1 MKTEL
6 IPAVNQGDHSLG
18 DAGAAIE
25 IVEYGDFE
33 CPDCGNANQII
44 KQIRQEFGSQ
54 IRFIFRNFPLTE
66 IHPYAMPAA
75 LVTEAAGLQ
84 NKYWE
89 MHDLIFQ
96 HQGEL
101 NDTLFEQLA
110 NKIGLNVVKFE
121 HDLQTTT
128 LQDKVSADF
137 ESGLRSGVNGT
148 PTFFVNGQK
157 FDGGADNLLEILR
170 ENTN

>member
-6 IPAVNQGDHSLG
+6 IPAVNPGDHSIG
-18 DAGAAIE
+18 DADAAIE

-33 CPDCGNANQII
+33 CPDCGNVNQLI

-66 IHPYAMPAA
+66 IHPYAMPVA
-75 LVTEAAGLQ
+75 LVAEAAGLQ

-89 MHDLIFQ
+89 MHNLIFQ

-101 NDTLFEQLA
+101 NDALFEQLA

-128 LQDKVSADF
+128 LQDKVSTDF

-157 FDGGADNLLEILR
+157 FDGGVFNLLEILR